1 MNQSTRIFISLIVV
15 SLLSVMATF
24 AQETKTPTPSGTVTL
39 SSQSIAV
46 GIGINWGTGILT
58 LDGKEHPFSI
68 KGLSVMDLGVSEA
81 SVKGEVY
88 HLNKVS
94 DFAGKY
100 AAIEGGFALGK
111 GEAEVIMKN
120 TKGVVMKLQAT
131 TKGIQLT
138 LGGKGLSIKLQ
149 EK

>member
-1 MNQSTRIFISLIVV
+1 MNKNIRIFTSLIVV
-15 SLLSVMATF
+15 SLFSVIAAF
-24 AQETKTPTPSGTVTL
+24 AQESKTTTPSGTVAL

-46 GIGINWGTGILT
+46 GIGINWGSGILT
-58 LDGKEHPFSI
+58 FDGKEHPFSI
-68 KGLSVMDLGVSEA
+68 KGLSVVDLGVSKV
-81 SVKGEVY
+81 SVKKDVY
-88 HLNKVS
+88 HLSTVS

-100 AAIEGGFALGK
+100 AAVEGGFALGK

-138 LGGKGLSIKLQ
+138 LGGKGLSISLH
-149 EK
+149 E